1 MHSAHDWRDSAAC
14 QGADLDLFFG
24 TGYDETDKA
33 RDKREAKAKKICA
46 GCPVRDACLNWA
58 LNTGIAYG
66 VWGGFGE
73 DERRTYHTVQR
84 RIARKADAA

>member
-1 MHSAHDWRDSAAC
+1 MNSAHDWRDSAAC

-24 TGYDETDKA
+24 VGYNETA
-33 RDKREAKAKKICA
+33 EVRSKREAKAKKICT

-58 LNTGIAYG
+58 LDTDIADG

-73 DERRTYHTVQR
+73 AELRTYHTVQR
-84 RIARKADAA
+84 RARKADAA